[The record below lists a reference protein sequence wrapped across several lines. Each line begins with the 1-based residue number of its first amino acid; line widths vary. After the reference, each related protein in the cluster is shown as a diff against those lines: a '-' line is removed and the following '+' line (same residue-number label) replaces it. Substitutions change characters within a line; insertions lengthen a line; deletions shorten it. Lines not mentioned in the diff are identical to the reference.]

1 MNEWFVLFNFL
12 GFPVFEHVLCP
23 RVKAL
28 QMCTDKLR
36 PAASAVYDV
45 SVAYSS
51 AVTPSGRER
60 APGPS
65 LAGQF

>member
-1 MNEWFVLFNFL
+1 MVCNLL
-12 GFPVFEHVLCP
+12 GVPVFENVLCP

-36 PAASAVYDV
+36 PAASAIYDV

-51 AVTPSGRER
+51 TVTPSGKKR

-65 LAGQF
+65 LAG